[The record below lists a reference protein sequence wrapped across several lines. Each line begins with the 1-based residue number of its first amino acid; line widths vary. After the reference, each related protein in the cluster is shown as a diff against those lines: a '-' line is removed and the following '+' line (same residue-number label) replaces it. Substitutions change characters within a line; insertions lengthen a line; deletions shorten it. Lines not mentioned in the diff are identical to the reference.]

1 MTQTLELEK
10 RQPSPAALVAV
21 TQTIELYDASH
32 PLLLECGQALA
43 PVHVAYETYG
53 TLNEEGTNAILICH
67 ALSANAHAAGYHSPT
82 DNSAGWWDGLIG
94 PGKAFDT
101 NHFFVVC
108 PNILGSCYGTTGPT
122 SVNPKTGEPY
132 RMSFPQITV
141 RDMVRVQKRL
151 LDVLGVRRLVTVC
164 GSSLGGMQVLE
175 WAVMYPEFCAS
186 IIPISTAAQQPAWC
200 IALNTAARM
209 AITNDP
215 AWCQGNYQQQPAH
228 GLALARM
235 IGMIS
240 YRSPQE
246 FDQRFG
252 RQRKNPAGEYFNFD
266 NCFQVESYL
275 HHQGQKL
282 VQRFDAN
289 TYLYLTRAM
298 DLHDVAYGRGRI
310 EHVLAGVRARVLSIG
325 VSTDQRYPTSLQK
338 DIARWIPGARYAE
351 IDSIHGHDAFLI
363 ELGKLGTAIARF
375 LETVWR
381 PAPR

>member
-1 MTQTLELEK
+1 MEPIAILSRGRSKSSPLRVSDRIFVETQTA
-10 RQPSPAALVAV
+10 Q
-21 TQTIELYDASH
+21 LYDETD
-32 PLLLECGQALA
+32 PLRLECGQTLA
-43 PVHVAYETYG
+43 PIIVAYETYG
-53 TLNEEGTNAILICH
+53 ALNDQGTNAILICH
-67 ALSANAHAAGYHSPT
+67 ALSANAHAAGYHSPS
-82 DNSAGWWDGLIG
+82 DKVAGWWDGLIG

-101 NHFFVVC
+101 ERYFVVC

-122 SVNPKTGEPY
+122 SVDPQTGRPY
-132 RMSFPQITV
+132 RMSFPPITV

-151 LDVLGVRRLVTVC
+151 LDFLGVNRLVTVS

-175 WAVMYPEFCAS
+175 WALMYPDVCES

-200 IALNTAARM
+200 VALNTAARV

-215 AWCQGNYQQQPAH
+215 GWRSGNYHDQPTH

-246 FDQRFG
+246 FERRFG
-252 RQRKNPAGEYFNFD
+252 RQRRNPAGDYFNFD

-275 HHQGQKL
+275 RHQGQKL

-298 DLHDVAYGRGRI
+298 DLHDVAYGRSDLAS
-310 EHVLAGVRARVLSIG
+310 VLASVRARVLSIG
-325 VSTDQRYPTSLQK
+325 VSSDQRYPAVLQK
-338 DIARWIPGARYAE
+338 EIARCIPGAQYVE

-363 ELGKLGTAIARF
+363 EFEKLGSVISEF
-375 LETVWR
+375 LR
-381 PAPR
+381 

>member
-1 MTQTLELEK
+1 MGQAAIQSRRRFESSPSQVSIEKFVETQTL
-10 RQPSPAALVAV
+10 Q
-21 TQTIELYDASH
+21 LYDEAD
-32 PLLLECGQALA
+32 PLLLECGQPLA
-43 PVHVAYETYG
+43 PVTVAYETYG
-53 TLNEEGTNAILICH
+53 TLNDDGTNAILICH
-67 ALSANAHAAGYHSPT
+67 ALSANAHAAGYHSPS
-82 DNSAGWWDGLIG
+82 DKAAGWWDGLIG
-94 PGKAFDT
+94 PGKALDT
-101 NHFFVVC
+101 DRYFVVC

-122 SVNPKTGEPY
+122 SVNPKSGEPY

-151 LDVLGVRRLVTVC
+151 LDFLGVNRLVTVS

-175 WAVMYPEFCAS
+175 WALIYPDVCES

-200 IALNTAARM
+200 VALNTAARV

-215 AWCQGNYQQQPAH
+215 AWCNGNYQHQPAH

-246 FDQRFG
+246 FEQRFG
-252 RQRKNPAGEYFNFD
+252 RQRKNPAGNYFNFD
-266 NCFQVESYL
+266 NCFQIESYL

-298 DLHDVAYGRGRI
+298 DLHDVAYGRSDL
-310 EHVLAGVRARVLSIG
+310 ESVFASVRSRVLSIG
-325 VSTDQRYPTSLQK
+325 VSSDQRYPALLQK
-338 DIARWIPGARYAE
+338 EIARRIPEAHYAE
-351 IDSIHGHDAFLI
+351 IESIHGHDAFLI
-363 ELGKLGTAIARF
+363 EFEKLGSVISEF
-375 LETVWR
+375 LR
-381 PAPR
+381 